1 MMSKSKINL
10 PSKLSKDNWF
20 YENNKE
26 LIEPHL
32 GKFYISYSTVSS
44 WEDYRTD
51 FIKQKLAGIKLPD
64 SIYGSFGSWVGTSVE
79 HGEIQANNY
88 GFTGGEN
95 ISLIERKDGDKYERM
110 ILIDMGEYVIIGFI
124 DIMRELSPLL
134 ADVADIKTG
143 GAGKESE
150 YKKESYI
157 QLVLY
162 AYALVLEGYT
172 INNMG
177 VWFCRRTGSHI
188 KPPLNL
194 STEQFY
200 IPLDYTEERVKYAL
214 DKVNRVVSEIS
225 EYFTCFEKYFSAKK
239 V

>member
-1 MMSKSKINL
+1 MAKIKINL

-20 YENNKE
+20 YEENKG
-26 LIEPHL
+26 LLDTHL

-95 ISLIERKDGDKYERM
+95 INLIERKEGDEYERM
-110 ILIDMGEYVIIGFI
+110 ILVDMGEYVIIGFI
-124 DIMRELSPLL
+124 DIMRELSPLV
-134 ADVADIKTG
+134 ADVEDIKTG
-143 GAGKESE
+143 GAKKEEE

-157 QLVLY
+157 QLILY
-162 AYALVLEGYT
+162 AYALVLEGYK
-172 INNMG
+172 INKIG

-200 IPLDYTEERVKYAL
+200 IPLDYTGERVKYAL
-214 DKVNRVVSEIS
+214 AKVERVVSEIS
-225 EYFTCFEKYFSAKK
+225 EYFTCYEKYFAQNKK
-239 V
+239 

>member
-1 MMSKSKINL
+1 MAKIKVNL

-20 YENNKE
+20 YEENKE
-26 LIEPHL
+26 MIDPHL
-32 GKFYISYSTVSS
+32 NKPYISYSTVSS
-44 WEDYRTD
+44 WEDYRSD

-64 SIYGSFGSWVGTSVE
+64 SIYGAFGTWVGTSLE
-79 HGEIQANNY
+79 HGEVQANNY

-95 ISLIERKDGDKYERM
+95 LSLIERKENAQYERM
-110 ILIDMGEYVIIGFI
+110 ILIDLGEFCIIGFI
-124 DIMRELSPLL
+124 DVLEEISPKVVNAKDL
-134 ADVADIKTG
+134 KTG
-143 GAGKESE
+143 GAGKESG
-150 YKKESYI
+150 YLKKEYI
-157 QLVLY
+157 QLIMY

-172 INNMG
+172 INEIG

-200 IPLDYTEERVKYAL
+200 LPLEYNQERVDYAL

-225 EYFTCFEKYFSAKK
+225 EFHTCFEKFFKN
-239 V
+239 

>member
-1 MMSKSKINL
+1 MAKTKINL
-10 PSKLSKDNWF
+10 PSRLNKDCWF

-64 SIYGSFGSWVGTSVE
+64 SIYGSFGTWVGTSVE
-79 HGEIQANNY
+79 HGETQANNY

-95 ISLIERKDGDKYERM
+95 INLIQRTENDKYERM
-110 ILIDMGEYVIIGFI
+110 ILIDMGEYVIIGFV
-124 DIMRELSPLL
+124 DIMREILPK
-134 ADVADIKTG
+134 VVQTVDIKTG
-143 GAGKESE
+143 GAKKEDE

-157 QLVLY
+157 QTTLY
-162 AYALVLEGYT
+162 SKALEDEGYT
-172 INNMG
+172 INASG

-200 IPLDYTEERVKYAL
+200 IPLEYNEKRVKYAL
-214 DKVNRVVSEIS
+214 DKVDRVVSEIS
-225 EYFTCFEKYFSAKK
+225 EFFTCYEKYFKIN
-239 V
+239 

>member
-1 MMSKSKINL
+1 MAKIKTNL
-10 PSKLSKDNWF
+10 PSKLNKDCWF
-20 YENNKE
+20 YEENKE
-26 LIEPHL
+26 LLDPHL

-44 WEDYRTD
+44 WEDYRGD
-51 FIKQKLAGIKLPD
+51 FIKQKLAGIKLPE
-64 SIYGSFGSWVGTSVE
+64 SIYGNFGSWVGTSVE
-79 HGEIQANNY
+79 NGEIQPNNY

-95 ISLIERKDGDKYERM
+95 ISLIERKEGDKYERM
-110 ILIDMGEYVIIGFI
+110 ILIDMGEYVVIGFI
-124 DIMRELSPLL
+124 DIMREISPLL
-134 ADVADIKTG
+134 TDIADIKTG

-157 QLVLY
+157 QLILY

-194 STEQFY
+194 SKEQFY
-200 IPLDYTEERVKYAL
+200 IPLEYTEERVKYAL
-214 DKVNRVVSEIS
+214 AKVERVVSEIS
-225 EYFTCFEKYFSAKK
+225 EYFTCFEKYFGEK
-239 V
+239 

>member
-1 MMSKSKINL
+1 MAKIKINL
-10 PSKLSKDNWF
+10 PSKLDKSNWF

-64 SIYGSFGSWVGTSVE
+64 SIYGSFGTWVGTSVE
-79 HGEIQANNY
+79 HGETQTNNY

-95 ISLIERKDGDKYERM
+95 INLIQRTENDKYERM
-110 ILIDMGEYVIIGFI
+110 ILIDMGEYVIIGFV
-124 DIMRELSPLL
+124 DIMREILPK
-134 ADVADIKTG
+134 VVQTIDIKTG
-143 GAGKESE
+143 GAKKEEE

-157 QLVLY
+157 QTTLY
-162 AYALVLEGYT
+162 SKALEDEGYT
-172 INNMG
+172 INASG

-200 IPLDYTEERVKYAL
+200 IPLEYNEKRVKYAL
-214 DKVNRVVSEIS
+214 DKVDRVVNEIS
-225 EYFTCFEKYFSAKK
+225 EFFTCYEKYFKID
-239 V
+239 

>member
-1 MMSKSKINL
+1 MAKTKINL
-10 PSKLSKDNWF
+10 PSKLNNECWF
-20 YENNKE
+20 YKGNEK
-26 LIEPHL
+26 LIDSHL

-44 WEDYRTD
+44 WEDYRGD

-79 HGEIQANNY
+79 HGEVQANNY

-95 ISLIERKDGDKYERM
+95 INLIQRTENDKYERM
-110 ILIDMGEYVIIGFI
+110 ILIDMGEYVIIGFV
-124 DIMRELSPLL
+124 DIMREVLPK
-134 ADVADIKTG
+134 VIETIDIKTG
-143 GAGKESE
+143 GAKKEEE

-157 QLVLY
+157 QTTLY
-162 AYALVLEGYT
+162 SKALEDEGYT
-172 INNMG
+172 INASG

-200 IPLDYTEERVKYAL
+200 IPLEYSEKRVKYAL
-214 DKVNRVVSEIS
+214 DKVDRVVNEIS
-225 EYFTCFEKYFSAKK
+225 EYFTCFEKYFK
-239 V
+239 

>member
-1 MMSKSKINL
+1 MTKVKINL

-20 YENNKE
+20 YEGNEK

-51 FIKQKLAGIKLPD
+51 FIKQKLAGIKLPE
-64 SIYGSFGSWVGTSVE
+64 SVYANFGSWVGTTVE
-79 HGEIQANNY
+79 LNEVQPNAH

-95 ISLIERKDGDKYERM
+95 ISLIPRRENTVYERM
-110 ILIDMGEYVIIGFI
+110 ILIDMGEFVVIGFI
-124 DIMRELSPLL
+124 DIFEDLGDNVCNSK
-134 ADVADIKTG
+134 DIKTG
-143 GAGKESE
+143 GAKKEAE
-150 YKKESYI
+150 YTKESYI
-157 QLVLY
+157 QLLLY
-162 AYALVLEGYT
+162 CYALVLEGYT
-172 INNMG
+172 INEMG

-200 IPLDYTEERVKYAL
+200 IPLQYTEERVKYAL
-214 DKVNRVVSEIS
+214 DKVTRVVEEIS
-225 EYFTCFEKYFSAKK
+225 EYVTVYNKYFAK
-239 V
+239 

>member
-1 MMSKSKINL
+1 MAKTTIEL
-10 PSKLSKDNWF
+10 PSTLSKDNWF
-20 YENNKE
+20 YQGNEK
-26 LIEPHL
+26 LIDPHL

-64 SIYGSFGSWVGTSVE
+64 SIYGSFGTWVGTSVE
-79 HGEIQANNY
+79 HGEIQTNNY

-95 ISLIERKDGDKYERM
+95 ISLIERTENDKYERM
-110 ILIDMGEYVIIGFI
+110 ILIDMGEYCIIGFI
-124 DIMRELSPLL
+124 DIMREISPK
-134 ADVADIKTG
+134 VVQMIDIKTG
-143 GAGKESE
+143 GAKKEEE

-157 QLVLY
+157 QTTLY
-162 AYALVLEGYT
+162 SKALEDGGYT
-172 INNMG
+172 INASG

-200 IPLDYTEERVKYAL
+200 IPLEYNEKRVKYAL
-214 DKVNRVVSEIS
+214 DKVDRVVKEIS
-225 EYFTCFEKYFSAKK
+225 EYFKVYEKYFKNN
-239 V
+239 

>member
-1 MMSKSKINL
+1 MAKTKINL
-10 PSKLSKDNWF
+10 PSRLNKDCWF

-32 GKFYISYSTVSS
+32 GKFYTSYSTISS
-44 WEDYRTD
+44 WEDYRAD

-64 SIYGSFGSWVGTSVE
+64 SIYGNFGTWVGTSVE
-79 HGEIQANNY
+79 HGEVQANNY

-95 ISLIERKDGDKYERM
+95 INLIERKEGNKYERM
-110 ILIDMGEYVIIGFI
+110 ILIDMGEFCVIGFI
-124 DIMRELSPLL
+124 DIMQELSPLL
-134 ADVADIKTG
+134 ADVSDIKTG

-157 QLVLY
+157 QLILY
-162 AYALVLEGYT
+162 AYALVLEGYS
-172 INNMG
+172 INKMG

-200 IPLDYTEERVKYAL
+200 IPLEYTEERVKYAL
-214 DKVNRVVSEIS
+214 DKVNRVVNEIS
-225 EYFTCFEKYFSAKK
+225 EYFTCYEKYFK
-239 V
+239 